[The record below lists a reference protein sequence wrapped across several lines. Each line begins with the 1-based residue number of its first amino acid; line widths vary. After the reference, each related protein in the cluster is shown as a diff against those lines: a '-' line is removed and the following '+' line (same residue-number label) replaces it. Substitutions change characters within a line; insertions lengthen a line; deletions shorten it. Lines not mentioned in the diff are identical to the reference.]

1 MPFVPFRLVK
11 YAEPIRPRL
20 EASVRLVIP
29 DGSRDRPREKSRRG
43 RLFCF
48 PKTSH
53 HSQDLVN
60 PSRNE
65 TLPAGPEEERGEGV
79 LLDTK
84 DAPSRLLLWD
94 GWLWTL
100 LLFPSLPEFKIA
112 AAEGM
117 SRGRIAFPNQSF
129 NFLGT
134 HCQVLNFR
142 PISTSFSSP
151 LLHPWGGEETEV
163 VVLTDV
169 RPDSY
174 VRENPTHFKITP
186 PFFEESFFLK
196 KRFLSDLIDL
206 FPVFFCMFV
215 RGSLHHN

>member
-1 MPFVPFRLVK
+1 MRAVRTYEPVNCGEDFLPFVPFRLVK

-112 AAEGM
+112 AAEGRNVSGQNCFPESVIQFPRHPLPSAKFPTNFHLFLFPPFTPM
-117 SRGRIAFPNQSF
+117 GRGRNRGCGFDGCPPE
-129 NFLGT
+129 LL
-134 HCQVLNFR
+134 C
-142 PISTSFSSP
+142 SSKPHP
-151 LLHPWGGEETEV
+151 LQNYTTV
-163 VVLTDV
+163 
-169 RPDSY
+169 
-174 VRENPTHFKITP
+174 I
-186 PFFEESFFLK
+186 
-196 KRFLSDLIDL
+196 
-206 FPVFFCMFV
+206 
-215 RGSLHHN
+215 